1 MADSDPE
8 RELIWR
14 FGDHLCLRTVEERLR
29 IAGISHSRHSTTVS
43 YFLRNEDGRYWL
55 DSYELHAE
63 YLQSTDN
70 GDPEVAKSYIRNSYG
85 IIGSELGPVWIAETL
100 GERISEDDFYSRV
113 IYDRPDRVLS
123 LQQLSFETASGH
135 YLLELNVESK
145 ILVLISMGGV
155 NHIPAMIDDLVIPQE
170 MDRSSYLTVLFD
182 SNGGA
187 LRP

>member
-14 FGDHLCLRTVEERLR
+14 FEDHLCLRTVEERLR
-29 IAGISHSRHSTTVS
+29 IAGISHSRHATTVS
-43 YFLRNEDGRYWL
+43 YFLRQEDGRYWL

-63 YLQSTDN
+63 YLQGSED

-85 IIGSELGPVWIAETL
+85 IISSDSGPTWIAETT
-100 GERISEDDFYSRV
+100 GEHISEEHFYSRV

-135 YLLELNVESK
+135 YLLELNLESK

-155 NHIPAMIDDLVIPQE
+155 NHIPAMIDDLVNPQE
-170 MDRSSYLTVLFD
+170 MDRSSYLAALFD